1 MTERAALRLVLEQGS
16 GHLNDHVVAS
26 CGTSMIFVTC
36 ADEQW
41 RSLSRSDRGYGL
53 AGDKSRIPP
62 VGSPVTSNAATM
74 PSAVSITVV
83 TGGTGRP
90 GCRRRSPCG
99 GRSPWS
105 PARRRLECLNQ
116 AHRVRQSVR
125 LPALLGPR
133 HRLTVPAAWI
143 WESRILLLRGL
154 LGPGVRVVD
163 ECRVGDGGA
172 REGALGVFLLQAVM
186 RRRSECRS
194 RCR

>member
-16 GHLNDHVVAS
+16 GHLNDHVLAS

-41 RSLSRSDRGYGL
+41 RSLSRSHRGHGL
-53 AGDKSRIPP
+53 AGDKSAFP
-62 VGSPVTSNAATM
+62 
-74 PSAVSITVV
+74 
-83 TGGTGRP
+83 GGLAGDVECGDDAFRGVDHGRDRGARRP
-90 GCRRRSPCG
+90 GCRRRPPCG

-105 PARRRLECLNQ
+105 PARHRLEYLNQ
-116 AHRVRQSVR
+116 AHRARQSVR
-125 LPALLGPR
+125 LPALLGPH
-133 HRLTVPAAWI
+133 HRLTLPATWI

-154 LGPGVRVVD
+154 LAPGVRVVD

-186 RRRSECRS
+186 RRRSNCRS